1 MKIPE
6 KLKEGKVI
14 SIEIVP
20 PKRGEDVENIYR
32 ALDKL
37 MKYNIS
43 FVNITRHPVEI
54 EYIEHD
60 NQIIKVPKVKRP
72 GTIGLTAAIMKR
84 YDVDVVP
91 HIVCI
96 GMNKYEIEDLLID
109 LSIMGVDNV
118 FVIRGDVDERF
129 VNTKSDYKYAYQ
141 LVNQIKEMNSGRYL
155 YTQAKPTDFCIGVAG
170 YPEKHYEAPN
180 FETDLRFL
188 KQKVGNGA
196 DFVITQMVFSAEV
209 YKSFVER
216 CRSEGINVPIIPG
229 VKPVVNKKSLYMVP
243 KRFFVNIP
251 QSFVEDLENA
261 RSKEEEYK
269 VGIIFS
275 LKLIESLFES
285 GAPGVHLF
293 TMGRGD
299 EICEIMKEIENVL

>member
-1 MKIPE
+1 VKIPE

-129 VNTKSDYKYAYQ
+129 INTKSDYKYAYQ
-141 LVNQIKEMNSGRYL
+141 LVSQINEMNSGRYL

-229 VKPVVNKKSLYMVP
+229 VKPLVNKKSLYMVP
-243 KRFFVNIP
+243 KRFFVSIP
-251 QSFVEDLENA
+251 QSFVEALENA
-261 RSKEEEYK
+261 RSKEEEYN
-269 VGIIFS
+269 VGIKFS
-275 LKLIESLFES
+275 LKLIEALFES

>member
-129 VNTKSDYKYAYQ
+129 INTKSDYKYAYQ
-141 LVNQIKEMNSGRYL
+141 LVSQINEMNSGRYL

-229 VKPVVNKKSLYMVP
+229 VKPLVNKKSLYMVP
-243 KRFFVNIP
+243 KRFFVSIP
-251 QSFVEDLENA
+251 QSFVEALENA
-261 RSKEEEYK
+261 RSKEEEYN
-269 VGIIFS
+269 VGIKFS
-275 LKLIESLFES
+275 LKLIEALFES

>member
-14 SIEIVP
+14 SIEIIP

-96 GMNKYEIEDLLID
+96 GMNKYEVEDLLID

-141 LVNQIKEMNSGRYL
+141 LVSQINEMNSGRYL

-229 VKPVVNKKSLYMVP
+229 VKPLVNKKSLYMVP
-243 KRFFVNIP
+243 KRFFVSIP
-251 QSFVEDLENA
+251 QSFVEALENA
-261 RSKEEEYK
+261 RSKEEEYN
-269 VGIIFS
+269 VGIKFS
-275 LKLIESLFES
+275 LKLIEALFES

>member
-72 GTIGLTAAIMKR
+72 GTIGLTATIMKR
-84 YDVDVVP
+84 YNVDVVP

-129 VNTKSDYKYAYQ
+129 MNTKSDYKYAYQ
-141 LVNQIKEMNSGRYL
+141 LVSQINEMNNGRYL

-188 KQKVGNGA
+188 KQKVESGA
-196 DFVITQMVFSAEV
+196 DFIITQMVFSAEI

-216 CRSEGINVPIIPG
+216 CRNEGINVPIIPG
-229 VKPVVNKKSLYMVP
+229 VKPIVNRKSLYMVP

-251 QSFVEDLENA
+251 QSFVEALENA
-261 RSKEEEYK
+261 RSKDEEYK
-269 VGIIFS
+269 VGIKFS
-275 LKLIESLFES
+275 LKLIEALFES